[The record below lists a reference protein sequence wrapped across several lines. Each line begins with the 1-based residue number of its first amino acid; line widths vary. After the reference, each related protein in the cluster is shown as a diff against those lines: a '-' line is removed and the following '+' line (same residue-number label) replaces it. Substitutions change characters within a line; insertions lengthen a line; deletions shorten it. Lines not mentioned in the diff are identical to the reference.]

1 MDECI
6 CKDKSK
12 VSELRHENRKLKE
25 ENRHLQQE
33 NKQLKQQATAHT
45 LELGELPD
53 LRQTIANLKS
63 QLGNKAGYEVNRRMF
78 ISI

>member
-33 NKQLKQQATAHT
+33 LKQQATAHT
-45 LELGELPD
+45 LELED
-53 LRQTIANLKS
+53 LGQKIANLKS
-63 QLGNKAGYEVNRRMF
+63 QLGNKAGYEVNRMF
-78 ISI
+78 ISNSVLSI